1 MERNS
6 PEMGKEK
13 IIVIFSSLVLFLFAN
28 TLLRAKEKKFSVGLG
43 AGLGRFT
50 SGINRY
56 VRVDGFNPI
65 PYFADVSVSDRKT
78 ELKDH
83 FNLNFQRSF
92 SSRFAVQAEIGRYRA
107 NSIVV
112 MRIKSRDI
120 NFSDDIE
127 LLDLSW
133 SVTSLFLNAVFRA
146 RKSQDKITPFG
157 FIGLGFF
164 YVRKK
169 EDHARYFKIESC
181 RTFDIGIKGGAGLS
195 YYLPK
200 ILPLCFELRAFI
212 LILGNVYGGYYSPYI
227 WGGGETGPVTEA
239 YNYIWGIDLGIKYR
253 F

>member
-1 MERNS
+1 MDR
-6 PEMGKEK
+6 KI
-13 IIVIFSSLVLFLFAN
+13 IIVIFSSLVLFLSAD
-28 TLLRAKEKKFSVGLG
+28 TLLRAEEKKFSIGFG
-43 AGLGRFT
+43 AGLGRCT
-50 SGINRY
+50 SGINKY

-65 PYFADVSVSDRKT
+65 PYVADVSVSDRKT

-112 MRIKSRDI
+112 MRINSRDI

-146 RKSQDKITPFG
+146 RKSQVKITPFG

-164 YVRKK
+164 SVRKK
-169 EDHARYFKIESC
+169 EDHARYFKIESR

-212 LILGNVYGGYYSPYI
+212 MILGNVYGGYYSPSI
-227 WGGGETGPVTEA
+227 WGGVETGPVAEA
-239 YNYIWGIDLGIKYR
+239 YNYIWGIDLCIKYR

>member
-1 MERNS
+1 MD
-6 PEMGKEK
+6 KKK
-13 IIVIFSSLVLFLFAN
+13 IMIIFISAVLFLSAN
-28 TLLRAKEKKFSVGLG
+28 TLLRAGEKKFSIGLG
-43 AGLGRFT
+43 AGFGRCT
-50 SGINRY
+50 SGVNRY

-65 PYFADVSVSDRKT
+65 PYAADVSVSDRKT

-83 FNLNFQRSF
+83 LNLNFQRNF

-107 NSIVV
+107 SSIVV

-120 NFSDDIE
+120 NFPDDIE
-127 LLDLSW
+127 PLDLSW
-133 SVTSLFLNAVFRA
+133 SVTSLFLNAIYRV
-146 RKSQDKITPFG
+146 RKSKEKITPFG

-164 YVRKK
+164 SVRKK
-169 EDHARYFKIESC
+169 ENHARYFKIESR
-181 RTFDIGIKGGAGLS
+181 RTVDIGIKGGAGLS

-212 LILGNVYGGYYSPYI
+212 LILGNIYGGYYSPYI
-227 WGGGETGPVTEA
+227 WGGGEPGPVAEA